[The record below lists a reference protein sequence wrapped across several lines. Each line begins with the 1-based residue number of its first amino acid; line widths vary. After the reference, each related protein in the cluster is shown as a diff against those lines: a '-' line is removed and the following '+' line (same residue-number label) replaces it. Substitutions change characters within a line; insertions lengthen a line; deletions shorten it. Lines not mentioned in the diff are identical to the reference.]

1 MRYHRTVLASAIAL
15 LLLTCTSCS
24 VDQLDTNG
32 DGVISKSEFWS
43 AVVDAF
49 CGNQNDSG
57 TSTDGTSTDGTSTD
71 GTSTDGTSTDGTS
84 TDGTSTNGTS
94 TNGTSTNGTS
104 TNGTSTGQPTVKG
117 TSGAKTGR

>member
-1 MRYHRTVLASAIAL
+1 MRYHRTVLASATAL

-57 TSTDGTSTDGTSTD
+57 TSTDGTSTNGTSTN
-71 GTSTDGTSTDGTS
+71 
-84 TDGTSTNGTS
+84 GTSTNGTS